1 MTDPTCRDCGK
12 TLVWAT
18 PYVKGKPPVNA
29 DGSAHNCSGTQ
40 SGHISASPQTP
51 RKEITIEEI
60 LSDVVLVEATMSP
73 KAKDSPANIEGRWKY
88 IISRK
93 MSR

>member
-1 MTDPTCRDCGK
+1 MTDPTCRDCEA
-12 TLVWAT
+12 TLKWQT
-18 PYVKGKPPVNA
+18 PFVKGARPVNQ
-29 DGSAHNCSGTQ
+29 DGSQHNCKAAPKS
-40 SGHISASPQTP
+40 SPVQAAP
-51 RKEITIEEI
+51 RPDITIEEI